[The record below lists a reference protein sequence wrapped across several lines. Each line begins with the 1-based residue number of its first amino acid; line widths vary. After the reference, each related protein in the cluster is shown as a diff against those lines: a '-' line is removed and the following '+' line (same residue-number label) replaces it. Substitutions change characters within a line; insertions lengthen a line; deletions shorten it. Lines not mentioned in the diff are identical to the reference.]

1 MDDEIFDF
9 EETSLLLAKI
19 SEEKRFSHFG
29 MLWTLIHT
37 AYYYTI
43 DLLARPKTMD
53 LYLKVVDGGVDYNS
67 VLYEHA
73 KELAFKTC
81 LRDLATYIDRIEE
94 ILTEALY
101 APNCCNSFAI
111 QPECD
116 AYGIDLNSFNYEML
130 YEFLRGDDEDE

>member
-9 EETSLLLAKI
+9 EETSLLLAEI
-19 SEEKRFSHFG
+19 SEEKSFSHFG
-29 MLWTLIHT
+29 MLCTLIHT
-37 AYYYTI
+37 AYYYSIEELSNPLLMNIYYKAI
-43 DLLARPKTMD
+43 DGEIAFNDK
-53 LYLKVVDGGVDYNS
+53 
-67 VLYEHA
+67 LYEQT
-73 KELAFKTC
+73 KEVAFKTA
-81 LRDLATYIDRIEE
+81 LRELATHIDRIEE

-130 YEFLRGDDEDE
+130 YEFLRDDDEEE

>member
-9 EETSLLLAKI
+9 EETSLLLARI

-29 MLWTLIHT
+29 MLWILIHA
-37 AYYYTI
+37 AYYYSIEELSNPLLMNVYFKAI
-43 DLLARPKTMD
+43 DGEIALDDK
-53 LYLKVVDGGVDYNS
+53 
-67 VLYEHA
+67 LYEQM
-73 KELAFKTC
+73 KEVTFKTA
-81 LRDLATYIDRIEE
+81 LRELATYIDRIEE

-111 QPECD
+111 QPECY
-116 AYGIDLNSFNYEML
+116 AYGIDLNSFHYEML